1 MRQSP
6 PTRTSSDMRTPT
18 DTAKHIFSAFGRG
31 DVAAILASLAPDV
44 QWEYG
49 PASQNVPWY
58 QNRRGVEGAAD
69 FFKSLAGCEFHRFD
83 TTAFIAE
90 GDTVVVLVD
99 SDYTVKKTG
108 KRVVYEDAVFLLKF
122 NADGSIRRFAHRV
135 DLHQAWLAYN
145 SEDAA

>member
-1 MRQSP
+1 MSP
-6 PTRTSSDMRTPT
+6 API
-18 DTAKHIFSAFGRG
+18 DTAKPTFSAFSRG
-31 DVAAILASLAPDV
+31 DIPAIFACLAPDA

-49 PASQNVPWY
+49 PVSQNVPWY
-58 QNRRGVEGAAD
+58 QNRHGVEGATE
-69 FFKSLAGCEFHRFD
+69 FFQSLAACEFHQFD
-83 TTAFIAE
+83 TTAFIAG

-122 NADGSIRRFAHRV
+122 NADGKIAEFAHRV

-145 SEDAA
+145 DKGAA

>member
-49 PASQNVPWY
+49 PVSQNVPWY

-108 KRVVYEDAVFLLKF
+108 KRVVYEDAVFLLKI